1 MHLTPGPRTKVLD
14 MEAHPGV
21 CGSEIA
27 DLDPAVTNDGT
38 RRDAT
43 RQGYDPRL
51 LRCEGCRVVSVE
63 VVAGLAPAA
72 AALNAGPEPT
82 GPGIHIDG
90 TIGITA
96 NAINA
101 ATASRRGRDARG

>member
-43 RQGYDPRL
+43 RQGDDPRL

-63 VVAGLAPAA
+63 EVAGLAPAA
-72 AALNAGPEPT
+72 ASLNAGPEPT

-101 ATASRRGRDARG
+101 ATASRRGRDARW